1 LTNSSEKP
9 LTGQRILIAE
19 DEGNIALQLERMLE
33 NFGCEVVG
41 PVSSARE
48 VLEQA
53 WTTFVFKG
61 QRSFQDVA

>member
-1 LTNSSEKP
+1 

-19 DEGNIALQLERMLE
+19 DEGLIALELERMLE
-33 NFGCEVVG
+33 TFGCEVVG
-41 PVSSARE
+41 PVSSVRE

-53 WTTFVFKG
+53 WTTLVFKG